1 VSLGGDALKA
11 LLSAPTVAKTAHFV
25 LQASHGRSSVHEL
38 PTEAAPDRTASV
50 DNSVSLATPARSRSG
65 LALVVPKRHAKRAA
79 TRNLVKRQMREAM
92 RQRALEWAGFQLLI
106 RQRSPFAPQ
115 QYRSAASEALRH
127 AVRGELDLLFAQAR
141 RP

>member
-1 VSLGGDALKA
+1 M
-11 LLSAPTVAKTAHFV
+11 
-25 LQASHGRSSVHEL
+25 
-38 PTEAAPDRTASV
+38 
-50 DNSVSLATPARSRSG
+50 G

-92 RQRALEWAGFQLLI
+92 RQRAVEWMGRQLLI

-115 QYRSAASEALRH
+115 QYRSAASDALRE
-127 AVRGELDLLFAQAR
+127 AVRGELNLLFAQAS